1 MRGWLEIC
9 QLQNFDSSK
18 SVLAGGRNT
27 LQMKTAVKISR
38 GLSFR
43 SSQSCK
49 LLLHWSECKVASDKH
64 GTLYNGKQIKKKLTL
79 CVAMVYPAGTICP
92 SAKAETLLDSCIAH
106 SLCYCSFEKWRKAW
120 AASHSGFL
128 GTVGADG
135 IRGHGDSQRI
145 RLVFGPFC
153 QYCQ

>member
-27 LQMKTAVKISR
+27 LQMKMAVKISR

-64 GTLYNGKQIKKKLTL
+64 GTLYNGKQIKKKLTP
-79 CVAMVYPAGTICP
+79 CVAVVYPAGIICP
-92 SAKAETLLDSCIAH
+92 SDKAETLLDSRIAH
-106 SLCYCSFEKWRKAW
+106 SLCYCSSEKRRQGW
-120 AASHSGFL
+120 AVSHSVFL
-128 GTVGADG
+128 VTVGADG
-135 IRGHGDSQRI
+135 IRGHGDSQGI
-145 RLVFGPFC
+145 RLVSGPFC
-153 QYCQ
+153 QYHQ